1 MKMLK
6 TGDLIKQLRKEKG
19 ITQAQLAEQFGCTQ
33 HAVSQW
39 ETGKRVL
46 DEQTFQAVLDFLG
59 SELSVVKKPVLGSL
73 AYRLEASDYIGEAPD
88 IQILTE
94 FQAESGNRAFTLTVE
109 RLGLRLIVPSFEV
122 GVSFEADQL
131 ERDVLNQ
138 FGFDYAVLEDCPTFF
153 DYVHQRGLF
162 GFLEPSPELLQE
174 YQCLQAD
181 MEKVRQLFSDAEL
194 ADMCDY

>member
-1 MKMLK
+1 MLK
-6 TGDLIKQLRKEKG
+6 TGELIKQLRKEKG
-19 ITQAQLAEQFGCTQ
+19 ITQAQLAEQFGYTQ

-59 SELSVVKKPVLGSL
+59 SELSVTKKPVLGSL

-109 RLGLRLIVPSFEV
+109 RLGLRLIIPSFEV
-122 GVSFEADQL
+122 GVSFESDQL

-138 FGFDYAVLEDCPTFF
+138 FGFDYAVLEDCPC
-153 DYVHQRGLF
+153 LF
-162 GFLEPSPELLQE
+162 LYDS
-174 YQCLQAD
+174 A
-181 MEKVRQLFSDAEL
+181 KI
-194 ADMCDY
+194 